1 MTERDAPQSPQAP
14 GPAVRPPASGGQMEW
29 NEDDTDAASPQ
40 DAADARAAAETP
52 KIDRPRRST
61 VLIMALVALAGILL
75 VLWAWKLWPF
85 ETEVVT
91 TENSYV
97 RGQIT
102 VLAPQVNG
110 YVSEVLVQ
118 DFQEVKQGQPLVRID
133 DRIYHARVEQ
143 AQAQLAAAKAQL
155 ANATQTIAQNE
166 AGIGARQAELAAA
179 QAEVE
184 RALADERRVNELAE
198 RGSVSLR
205 ERDQVRATAKA
216 AAAKVQQAEAA
227 IRIAQETLTSS
238 RVGEEGLKAQVEQA
252 RAQLNLAKI
261 DLANTVIRAPRAGQ
275 ISEATVRLGQYVAAG
290 SQLLFLVPQDLWVVA
305 NYKETQTANMRI
317 GQRAWFTVDAL
328 DHARLTGRVQR
339 FAPATGSEFSV
350 IRPDNASGNFTKVVQ
365 RLPVRIAIDPGQ
377 PLAARLRPGMSVVT
391 RVDTSSQAAERDERA
406 AQ

>member
-1 MTERDAPQSPQAP
+1 MTERDAPQNPQTP
-14 GPAVRPPASGGQMEW
+14 GPAARQPSPGGQTEW
-29 NEDDTDAASPQ
+29 NDEDTDAASPQ

-52 KIDRPRRST
+52 KIERPGRRT
-61 VLIMALVALAGILL
+61 VLIMAVVALVGVLL

-85 ETEVVT
+85 ETNVMT

-110 YVSEVLVQ
+110 YISEVLVQ
-118 DFQEVKQGQPLVRID
+118 DFQQVKRGEPLVRID
-133 DRIYHARVEQ
+133 DRIYRARVEQ
-143 AQAQLAAAKAQL
+143 AQAQLAAAQAEL

-166 AGIGARQAELAAA
+166 AGLGARRAELAAA

-184 RALADERRVNELAE
+184 RALADERRVTELAA

-216 AAAKVQQAEAA
+216 AAANVQKAAAA
-227 IRIAQETLTSS
+227 IRIAEETLTSS
-238 RVGEEGLKAQVEQA
+238 RVAQQGLKAQVEQA
-252 RAQLNLAKI
+252 QAQLNLARI
-261 DLANTVIRAPRAGQ
+261 DLDNTEIRAPRDGQ

-290 SQLLFLVPQDLWVVA
+290 SQLLFLVPPDLWVVA
-305 NYKETQTANMRI
+305 NYKETQTANMRV

-328 DHARLTGRVQR
+328 DHARLTGHVQQ

-365 RLPVRIAIDPGQ
+365 RIPVRIAIDPGQ
-377 PLAARLRPGMSVVT
+377 PLAARLRPGMSVVM
-391 RVDTSSQAAERDERA
+391 RVDTGSDAAERDRRA
-406 AQ
+406 VR